1 MQTTFN
7 ERRDIAFEG
16 ILADSTN
23 RKVTSKVAEGAGL
36 EYGLG
41 CTLGTDKA
49 LQRAPLSAITEK
61 FAGILVHEHTE
72 EGVQPAD
79 QKGISILEQGSIYVK
94 VEEAVVPGEPVFVRA
109 VAGVGERAGA
119 FRKSADSTDC
129 IDISS
134 VAKWETAAAADGF
147 AVLTIN
153 LP

>member
-36 EYGLG
+36 EFGLG

-49 LQRAPLSAITEK
+49 LQRVALSAITDK

-72 EGVQPAD
+72 EGVQPVD
-79 QKGISILEQGSIYVK
+79 KDGISVLEQGSIYVK
-94 VEEAVVPGEPVFVRA
+94 VEEAVVPGDSVFVRA
-109 VAGVGERAGA
+109 VAAGLERAGA
-119 FRKSADSTDC
+119 FRKTQDGTDC

-134 VAKWETAAAADGF
+134 VAKWETAAAAGGF